1 MSVGFGFSA
10 SDFIAG
16 IELVA
21 TVIDALRE
29 SGDSSQRYRELISE
43 LYSLE
48 TALLQVKRLE
58 LHESQNA
65 SQIALRSAA
74 SQCQRTITDF
84 WQSVQKYHPS
94 LGSSSR
100 SMRLRDQWIK
110 VKWALFKE
118 EEVEKFKADLRGH
131 TGSINI
137 LLASCRIEAAQIEDA
152 KREAEQKSI
161 MGSIQASTNQ
171 WMNSLSQMS
180 SNVASL
186 YQQGGELLQ
195 MTAVVVQTN
204 IRIFYAILDIQ
215 AWMKQIPGQ
224 IQHQQPVLFLDAL
237 GRRQHFHLDF
247 IQCFDALLA
256 VLRANFQMAGVGV
269 KKIDRREFV
278 LRDRFRHVDINLNQ
292 PWERCFRPGQTVE
305 MSMLFALSELGS
317 SCPTC
322 GQVSDKKAD
331 EEAEWQ
337 VSYLP
342 S

>member
-137 LLASCRIEAAQIEDA
+137 LLASCRI
-152 KREAEQKSI
+152 
-161 MGSIQASTNQ
+161 
-171 WMNSLSQMS
+171 
-180 SNVASL
+180 L

-292 PWERCFRPGQTVE
+292 PWERCFRPGQTV
-305 MSMLFALSELGS
+305 
-317 SCPTC
+317 
-322 GQVSDKKAD
+322 SDKKAD